1 MANLHDAAWLVE
13 AMARDDTRT
22 PEVVNAYY
30 TLCIPFYLEFLG
42 AHWHTGF
49 YAPTGAIG
57 PADQWRMEEH
67 LARSAGIE
75 RGSHVLDVGCGMGGP
90 ACRIART
97 TGACVLGVTPNG
109 VQLQLARELAAGL
122 GLGEHQV
129 RFTPGYADAL
139 PCGDA
144 SMDVVLFFESACHFP
159 DRAAFFREALRVLKP
174 GGRLAG
180 EDWIAASGLDD
191 SAARRYLDP
200 IHRTWA
206 IPHLGTLQSYAQ
218 AMSDAGLKLIEHID
232 MRQEMALSRGFMVE
246 PEDRRQVQAE
256 ISASTD
262 PIRRLIMQ
270 SLLHLGEAVQAGA
283 FTLGRFLAVKP
294 G

>member
-1 MANLHDAAWLVE
+1 MANFHDAAWLVQ
-13 AMARDDTRT
+13 AMSRDETRT
-22 PEVVNAYY
+22 AEVVNAYY
-30 TLCIPFYLEFLG
+30 TLCIPFYREFLG

-49 YAPTGAIG
+49 YAPTGPIS
-57 PADQWRMEEH
+57 PADQLRMEA
-67 LARSAGIE
+67 LIASSAGIE
-75 RGSHVLDVGCGMGGP
+75 RGSQVLDVGCGMGGP
-90 ACRIART
+90 ACHIARV
-97 TGACVLGVTPNG
+97 TGAQVHGLTPNG
-109 VQLQLARELAAGL
+109 VQLQLARELATSQ

-129 RFTPGYADAL
+129 RFTQGHADAL

-159 DRAAFFREALRVLKP
+159 DRAAFFREAMRVLKP

-180 EDWIAASGLDD
+180 EDWIAASGLDH
-191 SAARRYLDP
+191 SAMQRYLDP

-206 IPHLGTLQSYAQ
+206 IPQLGTLLSYTQ
-218 AMSDAGLKLIEHID
+218 AMSDAGLHVIEHID
-232 MRQEMALSRGFMVE
+232 MRQEMALARGFIVK
-246 PEDRRQVQAE
+246 PEDRREVESE
-256 ISASTD
+256 IATSAD
-262 PIRRLIMQ
+262 PIRKLIMQ